1 MKKIKAILVLFAIFA
16 MPFLSISDPP
26 AGPDPNLNGN
36 GTPNGTVP
44 VGAPIDGGLGI
55 LIILGAGYGI
65 KKIFN
70 AKKSKSEE

>member
-26 AGPDPNLNGN
+26 GGPDPNLNGSGTTN
-36 GTPNGTVP
+36 GTTP

-65 KKIFN
+65 KKVFK
-70 AKKSKSEE
+70 ARKTKSEE

>member
-26 AGPDPNLNGN
+26 GGPDPNLNGN
-36 GTPNGTVP
+36 GTGNGTTP

-55 LIILGAGYGI
+55 LVILGASYGI
-65 KKIFN
+65 KKVYS